1 MLRGSLRTLS
11 VLLLV
16 TGMMA
21 WSAAQ
26 NTLTIALPVE
36 PASIDAHIP
45 TDSPSAMVTSHIF
58 ETLYRWDSVSGQIVP
73 HLATSAEMSE
83 DGLQWTLTL
92 RDDVTFHNGMP
103 FNAEVVKGS
112 MERLADPDT
121 AAPFA
126 WILGLIEET
135 EVVDEFTVRFR
146 LESPFAPFL
155 SHLTHSGVAIVHP
168 DVVAELGERH
178 SEEPVGTG
186 PFRVVNWDRGNQVVL
201 ERYEDYWGEL
211 PGIERLVFRTV
222 PEDTTR
228 VAMLE
233 SGEVD
238 VARVPPQDVSRL
250 NANPNVTVENVSG
263 VRTIF
268 IYFNHTKEPFTDLRV
283 RQAINHAVNMEEIAE
298 FVHAGTARPSDAA
311 IAPGIFGYSPV
322 GRYDHDPELARQL
335 LTEAGYP
342 DGLDVVL
349 HSPTARYPGDIQTSE
364 AIQSQLAE
372 VGINATIE
380 TMEWT
385 SYIPFTGRP
394 VEENEVEMAM
404 LGWGTVTGDA
414 DYGLYALFH
423 SSQHA
428 PAGFNRGFYTNTVVD
443 ALLDEARTSDDIP
456 LREQLYADVLQ
467 ILYDDAAWLFLH
479 SETQIVGVRNDV
491 EGLVI
496 HPTERYLA
504 HNVTKN

>member
-1 MLRGSLRTLS
+1 MFHRFLRSSVAIVFGLS
-11 VLLLV
+11 
-16 TGMMA
+16 MA
-21 WSAAQ
+21 WSVAQ
-26 NTLTIALPVE
+26 TLNIALPVE

-73 HLATSAEMSE
+73 HLATSATMSD

-92 RDDVTFHNGMP
+92 RDDVTFHNGMA

-112 MERLADPDT
+112 MERLLDPDT
-121 AAPFA
+121 GAPFA
-126 WILGLIEET
+126 WILGLIEDT
-135 EVVDEFTVRFR
+135 EVVDEYTVRFT
-146 LESPFAPFL
+146 LSAPFAPFL

-186 PFRVVNWDRGNQVVL
+186 PFQVVNWDRGNQVVL
-201 ERYEDYWGEL
+201 ERFDGYWGEL

-238 VARVPPQDVSRL
+238 VARVPPQDVTRV
-250 NANPNVTVENVSG
+250 NANPNVTVHNVSG
-263 VRTIF
+263 VRTVF
-268 IYFNHTKEPFTDLRV
+268 IYFNHAKEPFDDVRV
-283 RQAINHAVNMEEIAE
+283 RRAINLAVNMDEIAD

-311 IAPGIFGYSPV
+311 IAPGIFGYTPV
-322 GRYDHDPELARQL
+322 GRYDYDPEQARQYL
-335 LTEAGYP
+335 AEAGFP
-342 DGLDVVL
+342 DGLDIVL
-349 HSPTARYPGDIQTSE
+349 HSPTARYPGDIQTAE

-372 VGINATIE
+372 VGVNATIE

-394 VEENEVEMAM
+394 VEENEVELAM

-423 SSQHA
+423 TSQHA
-428 PAGFNRGFYTNTVVD
+428 PAGFNRGFYSNALVD
-443 ALLDEARTSDDIP
+443 ALLDEARTSSDTS

-467 ILYDDAAWLFLH
+467 ILYDEAAWLFLH
-479 SETQIVGVRNDV
+479 SETQIVGVRDNV

-504 HNVTKN
+504 HGATKN

>member
-1 MLRGSLRTLS
+1 MLRFALRTLS
-11 VLLLV
+11 VVVLTAGV
-16 TGMMA
+16 FA

-26 NTLTIALPVE
+26 TLNIALPVE

-58 ETLYRWDSVSGQIVP
+58 DTLYRWDSVSGQIVP
-73 HLATSAEMSE
+73 HLATSATMSE
-83 DGLQWTLTL
+83 DGMSWTLTL
-92 RDDVTFHNGMP
+92 RDDVVFHNGMP

-112 MERLADPDT
+112 MERLLDPAT

-126 WILGLIEET
+126 WILGRIET
-135 EVVDEFTVRFR
+135 MDVVDEYTVRFN
-146 LESPFAPFL
+146 LSSPFAPFL

-168 DVVAELGERH
+168 DVVAEMGEMH
-178 SEEPVGTG
+178 YEQPVGTG
-186 PFRVVNWDRGNQVVL
+186 PFQIVNWDRGNQVVL
-201 ERYEDYWGEL
+201 ERFDGYWGEAAKVD
-211 PGIERLVFRTV
+211 RLIFRTV

-238 VARVPPQDVSRL
+238 VARVPPQDVARL
-250 NANPNVTVENVSG
+250 EANADVDVLNVSG
-263 VRTIF
+263 VRTVF
-268 IYFNHTKEPFTDLRV
+268 IYFNHTKEPFTDVRV
-283 RQAINHAVNMEEIAE
+283 RQAINHAVNMDEIAD
-298 FVHAGTARPSDAA
+298 FVHGGTARPSDAA
-311 IAPGIFGYSPV
+311 IAPGIFGYQPV
-322 GRYDHDPELARQL
+322 GRYAYDPERARELLA
-335 LTEAGYP
+335 EAGFP
-342 DGLDVVL
+342 NGFDLVL

-394 VEENEVEMAM
+394 VEENEVQMAM

-414 DYGLYALFH
+414 DYGTYALFH

-428 PAGFNRGFYTNTVVD
+428 PAGFNRGFYSNSVVD
-443 ALLDEARTSDDIP
+443 ALLEEARTSSDVS

-467 ILYDDAAWLFLH
+467 LLFDDAAWLFLH
-479 SETQIVGVRNDV
+479 SESQIVGVRTNID
-491 EGLVI
+491 GLII

-504 HNVTKN
+504 HWASKN

>member
-1 MLRGSLRTLS
+1 MLRTALRALS
-11 VLLLV
+11 VVVLAAGV
-16 TGMMA
+16 FA

-26 NTLTIALPVE
+26 TLTIALPVE

-58 ETLYRWDSVSGQIVP
+58 DTLYRWDSVSGQIVP
-73 HLATSAEMSE
+73 HLATSATMSD
-83 DGLQWTLTL
+83 DGMSWTLVL
-92 RDDVTFHNGMP
+92 RDDVVFHNGLP

-112 MERLADPDT
+112 MERLFDPAT

-126 WILGLIEET
+126 WILGIT
-135 EVVDEFTVRFR
+135 ESIDVVDEYTVRFN
-146 LESPFAPFL
+146 LSSPFAPFL

-178 SEEPVGTG
+178 YEEPVGTG
-186 PFRVVNWDRGNQVVL
+186 PFRVVNWDRGNRVVL
-201 ERYEDYWGEL
+201 ERFDGYWGEA
-211 PGIERLVFRTV
+211 PGIEQLIFRTV

-238 VARVPPQDVSRL
+238 VARVPAQDVARVD
-250 NANPNVTVENVSG
+250 ANPNVTVSNVSG

-268 IYFNHTKEPFTDLRV
+268 IYFNHTKEPFTDVRV
-283 RQAINHAVNMEEIAE
+283 RQAMNHAINMDEIAD
-298 FVHAGTARPSDAA
+298 FVHGGTARPSDAA
-311 IAPGIFGYSPV
+311 IAPGIFGYAPV
-322 GRYDHDPELARQL
+322 GRYAHDPERARELLA
-335 LTEAGYP
+335 EAGYP
-342 DGLDVVL
+342 NGFDMVL

-394 VEENEVEMAM
+394 VEENEVQMAM

-423 SSQHA
+423 TSQHA
-428 PAGFNRGFYTNTVVD
+428 PAGFNRGFYSNAVVD
-443 ALLDEARTSDDIP
+443 ALLDEARTSSDTS
-456 LREQLYADVLQ
+456 LRQQAYTDVLEL
-467 ILYDDAAWLFLH
+467 LYQDAAWLFLH
-479 SETQIVGVRNDV
+479 SEAQLVGVRNDV

-504 HNVTKN
+504 HGATKR

>member
-1 MLRGSLRTLS
+1 MFHRFLRSSVAIVFGLS
-11 VLLLV
+11 
-16 TGMMA
+16 MA
-21 WSAAQ
+21 WSVAQ
-26 NTLTIALPVE
+26 TLNIALPVE

-73 HLATSAEMSE
+73 HLATSATMSD

-92 RDDVTFHNGMP
+92 RDDVTFHNGMA

-112 MERLADPDT
+112 MERLLDPDT
-121 AAPFA
+121 GAPFA
-126 WILGLIEET
+126 WILGLIEDT
-135 EVVDEFTVRFR
+135 EVVDEYTVRFT
-146 LESPFAPFL
+146 LSAPFAPFL

-186 PFRVVNWDRGNQVVL
+186 PFQVVNWDRGNQVVL
-201 ERYEDYWGEL
+201 ERFDGYWGEL

-238 VARVPPQDVSRL
+238 VARVPPQDVSRV
-250 NANPNVTVENVSG
+250 NDNPNVTVHNVSG
-263 VRTIF
+263 VRTVF
-268 IYFNHTKEPFTDLRV
+268 IYFNHAKEPFDDVRV
-283 RQAINHAVNMEEIAE
+283 RRAINLAVNMDEIAD

-311 IAPGIFGYSPV
+311 IAPGIFGYTPV
-322 GRYDHDPELARQL
+322 GRYDYDPEQARQYL
-335 LTEAGYP
+335 AEAGFP
-342 DGLDVVL
+342 DGLDIVL
-349 HSPTARYPGDIQTSE
+349 HSPTARYPGDIQTAE

-372 VGINATIE
+372 VGVNATIE

-394 VEENEVEMAM
+394 VEENEVELAM

-423 SSQHA
+423 TSQHA
-428 PAGFNRGFYTNTVVD
+428 PAGFNRGFYSNALVD
-443 ALLDEARTSDDIP
+443 ALLDEARTSSDTS

-467 ILYDDAAWLFLH
+467 ILYDEAAWLFLH
-479 SETQIVGVRNDV
+479 SETQIVGVRDNV

-504 HNVTKN
+504 HGATKN

>member
-1 MLRGSLRTLS
+1 MLRRTLRS
-11 VLLLV
+11 LFVLAVVAGLASGAV
-16 TGMMA
+16 
-21 WSAAQ
+21 AQ
-26 NTLTIALPVE
+26 TLTIALPVE

-58 ETLYRWDSVSGQIVP
+58 DTLYRWDSVSGQIVP
-73 HLATSAEMSE
+73 HLATSATMSD
-83 DGLQWTLTL
+83 DGMSWTLTL
-92 RDDVTFHNGMP
+92 RDDVEFHNGMP

-112 MERLADPDT
+112 MDRLRDPAT

-126 WILGLIEET
+126 WILGTIQSMD
-135 EVVDEFTVRFR
+135 VVDEYTIRFN
-146 LESPFAPFL
+146 LSMPFAPFL

-178 SEEPVGTG
+178 YEAPVGTG
-186 PFRVVNWDRGNQVVL
+186 PFRIVNWDRGNQVVL
-201 ERYEDYWGEL
+201 ERFDGYWGT
-211 PGIERLVFRTV
+211 PPSIERLVFRTV

-238 VARVPPQDVSRL
+238 VARVPAQDVIRVD
-250 NANPNVTVENVSG
+250 ANPNVSVFNVSG

-268 IYFNHTKEPFTDLRV
+268 IYFNHSMEPFTDVRV
-283 RQAINHAVNMEEIAE
+283 RQAINHAINIDEIAD
-298 FVHAGTARPSDAA
+298 FVHGGTVRPSDAA
-311 IAPGIFGYSPV
+311 VAPGIFGYEPV
-322 GRYDHDPELARQL
+322 GRYAHDPERARALLA
-335 LTEAGYP
+335 EAGFP
-342 DGLDVVL
+342 NGFDMVL

-364 AIQSQLAE
+364 AIQSQLAD

-394 VEENEVEMAM
+394 VEENEVQMAM

-423 SSQHA
+423 TSQHA
-428 PAGFNRGFYTNTVVD
+428 PAGFNRGFYSNAVVD
-443 ALLDEARTSDDIP
+443 ALLEQARTSSDTS
-456 LREQLYADVLQ
+456 LRQQAYEDVLEL
-467 ILYDDAAWLFLH
+467 LYQDAAWLFLY
-479 SETQIVGVRNDV
+479 SEAQIVGVRNNV
-491 EGLVI
+491 EGLII
-496 HPTERYLA
+496 HPTERYIA
-504 HNVTKN
+504 HGVTKR